1 MIAAQRKQSELRE
14 AGGRLS
20 AKETLT
26 DAETREQADLA
37 GKLADSEK
45 ELREALTAVEAEV
58 DASQRTVGDDPETRE
73 RRRLMGETSVGDFA
87 QAAATHGS
95 SKAST
100 GRAAECSA
108 AFGAEGHLPIALLG
122 STRRSTLEQRVVTPG
137 STEAPTDAIA
147 PYIFERTVME
157 FLSPGAIRSV
167 PSGPYFSLT
176 LTTTPTAGLLDK
188 SADAPATAGAFTLAE
203 RRAVRVSG
211 QAEFQIEDASVMAGM
226 EDALRMALT
235 DLLTSQIDESGVS
248 GKSASPDFDGLFD
261 QATNVARPGADE
273 DYGDIITKYAALAD
287 GRFSYGMS
295 DQRAAVG
302 SYTYGKLEALYRN
315 TNSDISAYDRLV
327 SKLGGVMVSDRMPAV
342 TNSDSQ
348 KGIVVLG
355 AGGGPPRI
363 EVPVW
368 NRMELIRD
376 PYSAAKKGVVTLT
389 AVALIG
395 NPVVR
400 YGTSVLKEVHFRLV

>member
-157 FLSPGAIRSV
+157 FLSPARFARYPAAV
-167 PSGPYFSLT
+167 
-176 LTTTPTAGLLDK
+176 LL
-188 SADAPATAGAFTLAE
+188 ADADDHPDCRASRQVRRRPATAGAFTLAE